1 MSYMVLKLDPFLL
14 SSCIVWPLLSLHGI
28 YCYQE
33 DLKLKCLSTM
43 PLFLCLQ
50 TKPWF
55 LWIQTLLCYLQHN
68 TQWPN
73 RFLSFFHARTTSN
86 YWCSCLSV
94 GKDFGPSKN
103 RNVMNSIRHF
113 ITPFYICP
121 SIANY
126 FFFWS
131 QQGQFKLLR
140 NFTVNI

>member
-1 MSYMVLKLDPFLL
+1 MSYMVLKPDPFLL
-14 SSCIVWPLLSLHGI
+14 SSSIVWPLLSLHGI

-33 DLKLKCLSTM
+33 DLKLKCLSMMT
-43 PLFLCLQ
+43 LFLCLQ

-55 LWIQTLLCYLQHN
+55 LWIQTLLCHLQHN

-73 RFLSFFHARTTSN
+73 RFLSFSHTRTTRN

-94 GKDFGPSKN
+94 SKGFGSSKH
-103 RNVMNSIRHF
+103 RDVMNSIRHF

-121 SIANY
+121 SIAN
-126 FFFWS
+126 WS